1 MSKELICG
9 YDLGLIIIVVVQFG
23 LQSVISYIATSDQGG
38 DYQYVDRKLLMKMTE
53 CLSTAY
59 LPSIYVQVCS

>member
-1 MSKELICG
+1 MSKELICD

-23 LQSVISYIATSDQGG
+23 LQSVISYIATSDQGV
-38 DYQYVDRKLLMKMTE
+38 DNQYVDRKLLMKMIE

-59 LPSIYVQVCS
+59 LPSINVQVRS

>member
-23 LQSVISYIATSDQGG
+23 LQSAISYIATSDHGG
-38 DYQYVDRKLLMKMTE
+38 DNQYVDRKLLMKMIE

-59 LPSIYVQVCS
+59 LPSINVHVCS